1 MATHDY
7 VIGNQTSAAARS
19 DINAVLQAIVS
30 NNSSATE
37 PAQTFGNMFW
47 YDTGNNF
54 LKMRNEADSAW
65 VIIGYIDQATGQFDV
80 RTDVIQAVTA
90 GGTSV
95 RNSSGSTILDLK
107 PTSQATA
114 EAGTNNTEIMTPL
127 RTSQAISALSSGG
140 LQHISTTVLGPLDG
154 NTISVSGL
162 SSYRR
167 VKCFF
172 VLNAEDVFFTGN
184 TIKFSGVNAS
194 GTTRTITT
202 LDLSDI
208 RTNDG
213 QQSDSYALGI
223 FGQLD
228 VSNMNNAVSN
238 IYKHSQLTYGLSDN
252 RITTAANFDGR
263 DGDGGAGDSVAY
275 TGHPPA
281 ALSTYDEAWN
291 GIRITRNTGQF
302 RADNFTYLSV
312 WGE

>member
-54 LKMRNEADSAW
+54 LKLRNEADSAW

-140 LQHISTTVLGPLDG
+140 LQHISTTVLGPLNG
-154 NTISVSGL
+154 NTLSVSSL

-172 VLNAEDVFFTGN
+172 LLNVNETTPVATGE
-184 TIKFSGVNAS
+184 TITFAGVTAS
-194 GTTRTITT
+194 GTTRTIVT
-202 LDLSDI
+202 LNLTDLKTGEAGNQDK
-208 RTNDG
+208 
-213 QQSDSYALGI
+213 YAQGI

-228 VSNMNNAVSN
+228 VANMNNAVSN
-238 IYKHSQLTYGLSDN
+238 IYKHSQMSYGLSEDQ
-252 RITTAANFDGR
+252 ITTSSNFSGR
-263 DGDGGAGDSVAY
+263 DGDGSSVSF

-291 GIRITRNTGQF
+291 GIRITRNGGQF